1 MRHPY
6 ATTRNPTPDASAI
19 GPVLERRTR
28 PVRAVTAR
36 HPRWYRG
43 AIVRGGRKGFCV
55 APRRGVHRTQR
66 AAVLAAGA
74 ACALLAAGCGGG
86 SYQTAREPKGTFP
99 MQVVH
104 ASFPATQTIARQTK
118 LVLLVRN
125 TGTRTV
131 PNVAVTLNAFDYT
144 SDYPGL
150 AARKRP
156 VWVIERGP
164 GAIASRPVES
174 EEISIP
180 GGGQTAYVNTWA
192 LGALAPGQTRKF
204 AWDVVP
210 VKSGSHTVSYTV
222 AAGLAGNAK
231 ARTANGEAVQG
242 QFAIDI
248 APAPKLTHVNPNT
261 GKVEVGQFPS
271 SP

>member
-6 ATTRNPTPDASAI
+6 ATGGNP
-19 GPVLERRTR
+19 R
-28 PVRAVTAR
+28 PA
-36 HPRWYRG
+36 RWYRG
-43 AIVRGGRKGFCV
+43 AIVRGGCKGFCV
-55 APRRGVHRTQR
+55 ASRRGVHGTRR

-74 ACALLAAGCGGG
+74 MCALLVAGCGGASRQDAG
-86 SYQTAREPKGTFP
+86 EPKGTFP

-104 ASFPATQTIARQTK
+104 ASFPAAQTIARQTK

-131 PNVAVTLNAFDYT
+131 PNVAVTIDAFDYT

-164 GAIASRPVES
+164 GTIASPPAES
-174 EEISIP
+174 EEISNP

-192 LGALAPGQTRKF
+192 LGALAPGQTRRF
-204 AWDVVP
+204 AWGVVP

-231 ARTANGEAVQG
+231 ARTANGEAVRG
-242 QFAIDI
+242 QFAVDI
-248 APAPKLTHVNPNT
+248 APAPKLNHVNPST
-261 GKVEVGQFPS
+261 GQVEVGEFPS